1 MKDEEDLYGGSTEC
15 ETDDEDEK
23 DQGTLMSLS
32 PFKFCIN
39 SLNRT

>member
-23 DQGTLMSLS
+23 DQGTLDVFISFEILY
-32 PFKFCIN
+32 
-39 SLNRT
+39 